1 MKKEFKYFLSSFF
14 LFRLSLKIAVSP
26 DGDVLESWMLPK

>member
-1 MKKEFKYFLSSFF
+1 